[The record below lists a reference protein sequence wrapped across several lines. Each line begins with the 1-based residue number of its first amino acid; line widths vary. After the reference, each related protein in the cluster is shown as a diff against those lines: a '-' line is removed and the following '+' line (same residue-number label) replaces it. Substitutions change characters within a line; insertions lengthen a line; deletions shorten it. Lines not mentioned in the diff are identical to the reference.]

1 MKSRANALCMAFVPL
16 GQHKCFSCT
25 NALPGTNEM
34 GTNDTEEG
42 SALDKTKKKVGKVV
56 TKKLPTLQCAKI
68 SLFMRHVYLPVLVKC
83 RYHFAQ

>member
-1 MKSRANALCMAFVPL
+1 
-16 GQHKCFSCT
+16 
-25 NALPGTNEM
+25 M